1 MCSFFRVLTK
11 PVPEAQ
17 IRAVLVKLRESTRRA
32 SQLSGTGTAHILPP
46 VTEGIPVGPP

>member
-17 IRAVLVKLRESTRRA
+17 IRAVLVKLRENTRRA
-32 SQLSGTGTAHILPP
+32 SQLSATSHNLPP
-46 VTEGIPVGPP
+46 VAEGIPVEPQ